1 MKLFIPVICYNHT
14 CHTSYMFSLMRLVM
28 FLKDSNI
35 GAELFPI
42 VFDSLVNRARN
53 AAVAHFLSSDC
64 THLLFIDSDIEFTT
78 EDVFKLIQSKERV
91 IGGAYAQKWLN
102 LEKLKETFS
111 KDPIPEKPMT
121 LCTNHSIHFKL
132 SVSEKNLDKVEVDY
146 LTTGFMLIER
156 SVFTELIKHYPN
168 RKYTND
174 VDGYMLADK
183 QMFYNFFCVEINE
196 DTNRF
201 ESEDYGFSRLWKN
214 IGGHIY
220 VIPDITLT
228 HYGWFGYQ
236 CNLKDQLS
244 NAIKSL

>member
-28 FLKDSNI
+28 ALKDSNVP
-35 GAELFPI
+35 AQLFPI

-53 AAVAHFLSSDC
+53 AAVAHFLSTDC
-64 THLLFIDSDIEFTT
+64 THLLFIDSDIEFSP
-78 EDVFKLIQSKERV
+78 EDVLKLIQSKERV

-102 LEKLKETFS
+102 LQKVKDVFS
-111 KDPIPEKPMT
+111 KDPIPEKPFT
-121 LCTNHSIHFKL
+121 LCTNHSVHFKF
-132 SVSEKNLDKVEVDY
+132 SSEKDQPKVEVDY

-156 SVFTELIKHYPN
+156 SVFTELIKHYPG

-174 VDGYMLADK
+174 VDGYMSAHKDL
-183 QMFYNFFCVEINE
+183 FYNFFCVEINE

-201 ESEDYGFSRLWKN
+201 ESEDYGFCRLWKN
-214 IGGHIY
+214 IQGHIY

-228 HYGWFGYQ
+228 HYGWFGYG
-236 CNLKDQLS
+236 CNLKHQL
-244 NAIKSL
+244 NT